1 LIEYSNR
8 IGDFEW
14 LCRLYAPRSHDR
26 QASGPDRWPTKVG
39 DEGGHEGGVMAT
51 SRFLLGGVASALLL
65 TGGVFLWKGYS
76 QIAAED
82 VVPAPPPRLAALP
95 VAGPDAPKRGA
106 APPALPAA
114 KAESREEGR
123 RRQVGGPDPR
133 RIRDDRAEAGGK
145 TEMPLLT
152 GRQLRGAKA
161 RGHIPT

>member
-1 LIEYSNR
+1 
-8 IGDFEW
+8 
-14 LCRLYAPRSHDR
+14 
-26 QASGPDRWPTKVG
+26 
-39 DEGGHEGGVMAT
+39 MAT

-82 VVPAPPPRLAALP
+82 VVPAPPPRLAA
-95 VAGPDAPKRGA
+95 
-106 APPALPAA
+106 
-114 KAESREEGR
+114 